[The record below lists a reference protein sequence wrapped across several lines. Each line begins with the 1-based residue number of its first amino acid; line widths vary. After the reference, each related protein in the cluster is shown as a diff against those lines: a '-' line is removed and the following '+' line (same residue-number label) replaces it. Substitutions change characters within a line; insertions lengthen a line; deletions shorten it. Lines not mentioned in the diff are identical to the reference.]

1 MWAENGV
8 FLAVLSGP
16 VVQLSILSR
25 KLFMAGLQEGYDPLQ
40 CDSSIHWFT
49 APRLAR
55 NSGEGTSDHE
65 ELMDQ
70 QTLAVAFWF
79 LLAIVLVI
87 GVLLVRQRRITA
99 HVRARVQLTEND
111 LRARVDEER
120 HLVQNRLPAL
130 VEQVNHRPVEV
141 PGPLDAELGEAHRP
155 VLDLVA
161 ESVQQTASG
170 VEQSAKATLKAMMRT
185 VQNLANEQQLA
196 ISTMEDRHDDPEV
209 LADLLKIDHAN
220 SQLSRRAQATA
231 VLCGSWPGQQRSV
244 SSLTDVVRG
253 ATSRIR
259 DYRRVQIPAQA
270 DIAVVSR
277 AVEPVVLTV
286 AELLDNGARHSQPST
301 TVEVNFQQAHNGMA
315 IMIDDAGVGMT
326 LEALQRA
333 AWLLSGQGGHDIN
346 RLGDPPRI
354 GFAVIGVLAARYGFS
369 VSVDT
374 QSPYGGVRAVVFL
387 PTALLTRAG
396 AQAPLNPAPKATPAK
411 VPAQQQAAAPESVFE
426 PEPLRPS
433 PTPRQ
438 APAPAAE
445 ELDRTPGGLPR
456 RTRREPVVERPAN
469 TPPQTRPP
477 VEKSSEKTA
486 TGLAAWQRGT
496 RTGRESTNSSANPTV
511 SEGNPQ

>member
-1 MWAENGV
+1 
-8 FLAVLSGP
+8 
-16 VVQLSILSR
+16 
-25 KLFMAGLQEGYDPLQ
+25 
-40 CDSSIHWFT
+40 
-49 APRLAR
+49 
-55 NSGEGTSDHE
+55 
-65 ELMDQ
+65 MDQ
-70 QTLAVAFWF
+70 QALAVAFWF
-79 LLAIVLVI
+79 LLVIVLVI
-87 GVLLVRQRRITA
+87 AILLVRQQQITTRLRKRIGVA
-99 HVRARVQLTEND
+99 ESE
-111 LRARVDEER
+111 LRARADEDW
-120 HLVQNRLPAL
+120 HLVQTRLPAL
-130 VEQVNHRPVEV
+130 VESVNHRPVEV
-141 PGPLDAELGEAHRP
+141 PGPLDGALGEVHRP
-155 VLDLVA
+155 ILDLVA
-161 ESVQQTASG
+161 DSVHQTATG
-170 VEQSAKATLKAMMRT
+170 VEKAARGTLKAMMRT

-196 ISTMEDRHDDPEV
+196 ISTMEERHDDPEV

-220 SQLSRRAQATA
+220 SQLARRAQATA

-277 AVEPVVLTV
+277 AVEPVVLAV

-301 TVEVNFQQAHNGMA
+301 SVEVNFQQAHNGMA

-333 AWLLSGQGGHDIN
+333 GWLLSGQGGHDIN

-387 PTALLTRAG
+387 PNALLTRAG
-396 AQAPLNPAPKATPAK
+396 AQAPLTPSPVPRAVPAEPEAPGAH
-411 VPAQQQAAAPESVFE
+411 VPAQ
-426 PEPLRPS
+426 
-433 PTPRQ
+433 
-438 APAPAAE
+438 

-456 RTRREPVVERPAN
+456 RQRRAPIVERPA
-469 TPPQTRPP
+469 PPAPNRPAERAS
-477 VEKSSEKTA
+477 EKSA

-496 RTGRESTNSSANPTV
+496 RTGRDGATSTAP
-511 SEGNPQ
+511 EGNQQ